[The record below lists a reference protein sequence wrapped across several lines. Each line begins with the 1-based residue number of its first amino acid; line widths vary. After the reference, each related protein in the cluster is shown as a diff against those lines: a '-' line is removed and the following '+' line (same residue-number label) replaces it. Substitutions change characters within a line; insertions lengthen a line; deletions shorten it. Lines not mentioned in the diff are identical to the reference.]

1 MTKLVIKRREDAK
14 ETSGLRFSDYETTID
29 GVEIEHLTEL
39 KLDMGVD
46 TFNQCSLTF
55 FVDSVEVDANFVAAV
70 EAHVNDK
77 KKLTAESYTIKDN
90 KVYLDG
96 KEVE

>member
-1 MTKLVIKRREDAK
+1 MAKLVIKRREDAK

-29 GVEIEHLTEL
+29 GVEISHMTEL

-55 FVDSVEVDANFVAAV
+55 FVDHVEVDAEFLAAV
-70 EAHVNDK
+70 ELQVKKQELTKAVNDGIGNNS
-77 KKLTAESYTIKDN
+77 AIREPRI
-90 KVYLDG
+90 
-96 KEVE
+96 